1 MRVLSV
7 LWVISLFISTAAIA
21 QEVDPE
27 AAVVKINDK
36 VINEKEV
43 AAETSKRLAAQ
54 AQQMPPGMEIN
65 DWMRNQIRKSVVD
78 MMVEQA
84 LVEQKLAEKKIKIED
99 EKVMKEIEEI
109 AANQNLKMEDVP
121 AEIARFGM
129 TMDDLKSQV
138 RMRMQI
144 ETLIDN
150 EMKDKDVKEDEIKTF
165 YEENPQYFER
175 PEQVRA
181 AHVLIMTQGKS
192 DDEKAAAQTKIQE
205 VLQKAKAGADFAAL
219 AKEYS
224 EDPGSKDNG
233 GEYTFPRGQMVPEF
247 EQAAFSLED
256 GQVSDVVE
264 TQYGYH
270 VIKKFEHIEAKKQT
284 LDEVKDQIKD
294 HLTRQKRSQF
304 WENYVEKMREDAT
317 IEFSEAE
324 QKRREQADQP
334 PVIPQQAVPQG

>member
-247 EQAAFSLED
+247 EQAAFSL
-256 GQVSDVVE
+256 
-264 TQYGYH
+264 
-270 VIKKFEHIEAKKQT
+270 
-284 LDEVKDQIKD
+284 
-294 HLTRQKRSQF
+294 
-304 WENYVEKMREDAT
+304 
-317 IEFSEAE
+317 
-324 QKRREQADQP
+324 
-334 PVIPQQAVPQG
+334 